1 MEKQHIKTLWFITSL
16 VPAPFLFHFYEYG
29 QYVKREEA
37 SYLLLACIV
46 FISITGI
53 LSSTVKIRYVF
64 LINIIT
70 AALSLVLAMNLIT
83 EDGGW
88 FKPFGRDIVILLT
101 AIPFFLGQ
109 LLVRMIAKPIFIRE
123 KKRHA

>member
-1 MEKQHIKTLWFITSL
+1 MNKRHIKILWFVTSL
-16 VPAPFLFHFYEYG
+16 IPAPFFFHFYEYG

-37 SYLLLACIV
+37 TYLLLACIV
-46 FISITGI
+46 FIIIIGI
-53 LSSTVKIRYVF
+53 LSSTVKIRYVL
-64 LINIIT
+64 LINVIT
-70 AALSLVLAMNLIT
+70 AVISLVLAMNFIT

-101 AIPFFLGQ
+101 AIPFFIGQ
-109 LLVRMIAKPIFIRE
+109 VLVRMIAKPIFIRE